1 MSSTTLKAAILII
14 SDTAS
19 QNPTSDAT
27 GNILKD
33 VFDTDGRGQWEVVET
48 KIVPDNIDQ
57 IQHAVT
63 QWTDQLDVVVNLILT
78 SGGTGFAVKDN
89 TPEVRELL
97 FLSSWPIECATNGNS
112 FRLSFLYST
121 SRPQDLC
128 ESKWPFCSVCKDN
141 KI

>member
-1 MSSTTLKAAILII
+1 LFLLQSFTIYISAWSYPTFKTESPFYNAMSSTTLKAAILII

-19 QNPTSDAT
+19 QNPTSDVT

-33 VFDTDGRGQWEVVET
+33 IFDTEGRGQWGVVET

-63 QWTDQLDVVVNLILT
+63 QWTDQLDVVTNLILT

-89 TPEVRELL
+89 TPEVRELI
-97 FLSSWPIECATNGNS
+97 FLSSWSIECN
-112 FRLSFLYST
+112 
-121 SRPQDLC
+121 
-128 ESKWPFCSVCKDN
+128 
-141 KI
+141 